1 MRVPAMK
8 TAALASSAAAL
19 LAVAACGVPGLSQSS
34 PSPSPLPSADV
45 TVGYEATNGTFFLG
59 LDQTLLIKLP
69 NAGVHYPPV
78 LTIAGRYS
86 DATLLKAVALGRT
99 TVIADVAAGCTNGC
113 NTLKPLQIIVVVVNG
128 SDIQQGVTVSE
139 QDWPSVIHV
148 RTGQRFFLALP
159 NPSSGPAWA
168 QIVPSNPAVIVSEQP
183 ATTSAAGI
191 RGQFHGGQP
200 GRAVLTVL
208 EPGCPPGSACPSAG
222 STSFVFVVFA

>member
-1 MRVPAMK
+1 MRLPAMK

-19 LAVAACGVPGLSQSS
+19 LAVAACGVASLSQAS
-34 PSPSPLPSADV
+34 PTPLPSADV
-45 TVGYEATNGTFFLG
+45 TVAYGDNNGTFFLG
-59 LDQTLLIKLP
+59 LDQTMLVKLP
-69 NAGVHYPPV
+69 SAGVHYPPV
-78 LTIAGRYS
+78 LTVADRYS

-168 QIVPSNPAVIVSEQP
+168 QIVPSNPAVIAAEQP
-183 ATTSAAGI
+183 PTTSATGI
-191 RGQFHGGQP
+191 RGEFHGGSP
-200 GRAVLTVL
+200 GRTLLTVVG
-208 EPGCPPGSACPSAG
+208 PGCPAGSACPSTG
-222 STSFVFVVFA
+222 STYFVFVVFG